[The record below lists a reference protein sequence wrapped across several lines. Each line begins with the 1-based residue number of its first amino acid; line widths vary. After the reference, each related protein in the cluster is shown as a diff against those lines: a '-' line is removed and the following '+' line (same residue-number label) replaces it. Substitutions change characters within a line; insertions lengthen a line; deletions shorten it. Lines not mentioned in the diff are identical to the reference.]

1 MLGGKKRQAHIKN
14 RDCGPLSSPI
24 QKWQSPVSAGEGS
37 VGTRNLQGSRPQ
49 LGLGELSG
57 PREQPV
63 L

>member
-1 MLGGKKRQAHIKN
+1 MLGGKKRQARIKH
-14 RDCGPLSSPI
+14 RDSGALSSPI

-37 VGTRNLQGSRPQ
+37 VGTRNFQGSRPR